1 MKILAFDQ
9 ASRTTGWSLF
19 ENSKL
24 IKYGKFTYDET
35 DFGQRLVSIRNKI
48 LDLITEYK
56 PDKIYFEDIQLQ
68 NSVGNNVETYKKLAE
83 VYGVLSELATELQ
96 IPNESVISSVWKAS
110 LKIKGYDR
118 AAQKKAAQDWVIAI
132 YNMKPTQDEVDAI
145 CIGVYG
151 SQKEASNVPNPHDW
165 TK

>member
-48 LDLITEYK
+48 LD
-56 PDKIYFEDIQLQ
+56 
-68 NSVGNNVETYKKLAE
+68 
-83 VYGVLSELATELQ
+83 
-96 IPNESVISSVWKAS
+96 
-110 LKIKGYDR
+110 
-118 AAQKKAAQDWVIAI
+118 
-132 YNMKPTQDEVDAI
+132 
-145 CIGVYG
+145 
-151 SQKEASNVPNPHDW
+151 
-165 TK
+165 